1 MPDNALPAKTRGQ
14 KNEPSRTR
22 DRYREDLEVTAAT
35 IIDIPAPPQSSHS
48 RPSSGESAELGWG
61 GQRRLAHDR
70 ARRGDGTSR
79 TDRAQCVEQGGASPA
94 ELHVEEG

>member
-22 DRYREDLEVTAAT
+22 DRSREDLEVTAAT
-35 IIDIPAPPQSSHS
+35 IIDIPAPPQSSH
-48 RPSSGESAELGWG
+48 GELAELGWG